1 MEPARQQIL
10 QKLQKTTVR
19 IPEMPDFESPVFH
32 EQTGLPELIFIN
44 NMEAVNGNVSI
55 FETKEEL
62 YRKLKELLSSRNPER
77 ICCAEPEI
85 QTKLQKNT
93 YTRGTRP

>member
-1 MEPARQQIL
+1 
-10 QKLQKTTVR
+10 
-19 IPEMPDFESPVFH
+19 MPNFESPVFH
-32 EQTGLPELIFIN
+32 EQAGSPELVFKN

-55 FETKEEL
+55 FETEEEL

-85 QTKLQKNT
+85 QTKFQKNT
-93 YTRGTRP
+93 YTRGTLP